1 MNLKSG
7 LSLIGDRLVCFISFR
22 TFYIFISNSSS
33 LDLLANQI
41 LVQLQVSQGSQAS
54 SPTEVGPQDNWGLQQ
69 LSKRR
74 LSKPQK
80 DLHFSY
86 SSVALTTMCAF
97 QHFGLLSPS
106 TKNSE

>member
-69 LSKRR
+69 LSKTQTIQATKRPSF
-74 LSKPQK
+74 LIFISS
-80 DLHFSY
+80 LNHNVCFS
-86 SSVALTTMCAF
+86 ALWF
-97 QHFGLLSPS
+97 VIPL
-106 TKNSE
+106 KKK